1 VDRELD
7 GSEDHKRHQS
17 HEKEQTMINGRRFS
31 DKALTCL
38 KQAALLAIII
48 GMMLIVAVA
57 ASHADE
63 MSDRLFQVPQTA
75 PHLSPLPAKGEDENR
90 WTTMDT
96 SLQAVFLTTLAVD
109 RGQTAEVSR
118 HSRSQADTEVGWA
131 RSFIGPHPSTGQVNG
146 YFAACALLHTAIAVA
161 LPKPYRT
168 IWQSFWIGAEVNTI
182 HNNVSVGIGVRF

>member
-1 VDRELD
+1 
-7 GSEDHKRHQS
+7 
-17 HEKEQTMINGRRFS
+17 MIQGRRFS
-31 DKALTCL
+31 DKALMIL

-48 GMMLIVAVA
+48 GMMLFVVVA

-90 WTTMDT
+90 WTTLDT

-109 RGQTAEVSR
+109 RAQSVYG
-118 HSRSQADTEVGWA
+118 SQHPSPNGFRYEETGWA
-131 RSFIGPHPSTGQVNG
+131 RSFIGPHPSAGQVNG
-146 YFAACALLHTAIAVA
+146 YFAAAALAHTAIAIA

-168 IWQSFWIGAEVNTI
+168 IWQSVWIGVEVSAI
-182 HNNVSVGIGVRF
+182 RNNISAGISVRF